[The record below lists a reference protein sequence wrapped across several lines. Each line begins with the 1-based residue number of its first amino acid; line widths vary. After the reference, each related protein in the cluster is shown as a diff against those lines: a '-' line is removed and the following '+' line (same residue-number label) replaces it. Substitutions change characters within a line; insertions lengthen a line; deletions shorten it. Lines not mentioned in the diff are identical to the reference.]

1 MSNSNKSNS
10 EFSQFSEFN
19 SDETFEAAS
28 KSTKRKLAPLLA
40 FLLLLVGGTYLVQT
54 TLAANISLNT
64 GNPVEFGQGV
74 TATSACSGATNLTI
88 TPNSTF
94 TNVSGSGAHYF
105 SSVTVSNIPSGCYE
119 KDFTI
124 NAYGNTDASPLA
136 LFNSTS
142 KSVVVYNNAGTF
154 ELGAGSLSGASITSG
169 SGTFTVTFTE
179 PVATSGSVFKIT
191 MQSGG
196 HTVVTCATG
205 GSCIVGNTG
214 PGGGKVFYVAG
225 SPFACGPTL
234 GATCLYL
241 EAQLADV
248 VGEACEAGSIAGNSG
263 SANLNTNGAY
273 NTIGAGYQSTLVI
286 TDVCSA
292 GAAASSRTIVGG
304 TSDWYLPNRA
314 ELSALYSQRATVGG
328 FGTSNYWASWTN
340 TTQFRAMNFS
350 DGYPDNSYN
359 KGEIFPS
366 RAIRAF

>member
-1 MSNSNKSNS
+1 MSRSGPD
-10 EFSQFSEFN
+10 FYD
-19 SDETFEAAS
+19 DEQIEGAPEPF
-28 KSTKRKLAPLLA
+28 KRKFAPVLS

-54 TLAANISLNT
+54 TLAANIALNT
-64 GNPVEFGQGV
+64 GSPVEFGQGV

-94 TNVSGSGAHYF
+94 TNVSGAGAHYF

-142 KSVVVYNNAGTF
+142 KNVVVYNNAGTF

-169 SGTFTVTFTE
+169 SGTFTVTFTN

-225 SPFACGPTL
+225 SPFACGPTG
-234 GATCLYL
+234 GATCTYL
-241 EAQLADV
+241 EVSTTVTQAEFCDAANT
-248 VGEACEAGSIAGNSG
+248 VGDAGSTRLAT
-263 SANLNTNGAY
+263 LNPD
-273 NTIGAGYQSTLVI
+273 TIGAGYASTLVI
-286 TDVCSA
+286 TSACSG
-292 GAAASSRTIVGG
+292 GAAVNARAHSGG
-304 TSDWYLPNRA
+304 SLSDWYLHNRQ
-314 ELSALYSQRATVGG
+314 ELQEIYANRVALGVDITEYWQSVSNSATR
-328 FGTSNYWASWTN
+328 FGY
-340 TTQFRAMNFS
+340 QNFS
-350 DGYPDNSYN
+350 DGFRYN
-359 KGEIFPS
+359 DGVKNQVRQYRP
-366 RAIRAF
+366 IRAF